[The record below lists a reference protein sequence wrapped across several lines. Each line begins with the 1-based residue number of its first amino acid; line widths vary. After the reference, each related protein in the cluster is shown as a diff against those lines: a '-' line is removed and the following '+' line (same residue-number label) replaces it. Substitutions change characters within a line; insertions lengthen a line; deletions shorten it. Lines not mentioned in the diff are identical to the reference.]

1 MSISLKVVNE
11 AAVFCASFNLS
22 AILNL
27 ILFILILSSVLAKLP
42 NGLMFAGALPE
53 VDLVDSLD
61 AGVAASFFGAGASF
75 FGAGVSFFGAGAAS
89 SFFGAGAASSFFGA
103 GSSFL
108 AAGAAP
114 PAGAAPGSILAIS
127 WPTVT
132 VSSGATS
139 NSVTVPETGALT
151 STSILS
157 VSMVANNS
165 SSLMNSPTFLEKE
178 DKVPSVMDSAISG
191 TLTT

>member
-1 MSISLKVVNE
+1 MSISLKVVKE
-11 AAVFCASFNLS
+11 AAVFWASFNLW

-27 ILFILILSSVLAKLP
+27 ILFILILSSLLAKLP
-42 NGLMFAGALPE
+42 NGLMLAGALPE
-53 VDLVDSLD
+53 VDLAESFGEEAAG
-61 AGVAASFFGAGASF
+61 AGVSFFGAASFFGAGA
-75 FGAGVSFFGAGAAS
+75 AAS
-89 SFFGAGAASSFFGA
+89 SFFGAGASSFFGA
-103 GSSFL
+103 ASSFL
-108 AAGAAP
+108 ASFFGAAP

-132 VSSGATS
+132 VSSGETN

-157 VSMVANNS
+157 VSMVANS
-165 SSLMNSPTFLEKE
+165 SSWLMKSPTLLEKE
-178 DKVPSVMDSAISG
+178 DKLPSVMDSAISG

>member
-1 MSISLKVVNE
+1 MSISLKVVKE
-11 AAVFCASFNLS
+11 AAVFWASFNLW

-27 ILFILILSSVLAKLP
+27 ILFILILSSLLAKLP
-42 NGLMFAGALPE
+42 NGLMLAGALPA
-53 VDLVDSLD
+53 VDL
-61 AGVAASFFGAGASF
+61 AASFGEEAA
-75 FGAGVSFFGAGAAS
+75 GAGVSFFGAGADSFFGAGAAAS
-89 SFFGAGAASSFFGA
+89 SFFGAGASSFFGA
-103 GSSFL
+103 ASSF
-108 AAGAAP
+108 AASFFGAAP

-132 VSSGATS
+132 VSSGDTS

-157 VSMVANNS
+157 VSMVANS
-165 SSLMNSPTFLEKE
+165 SSWLMKSPTLLEND
-178 DKVPSVMDSAISG
+178 DKLPSVMDSAISG